1 MGWAAAPIMRALNLR
16 LNGRAS
22 SGPVSNSYNPRD
34 STEILKYFSQ
44 REKNGRLVYHCR
56 CRCVEER

>member
-1 MGWAAAPIMRALNLR
+1 MGWAGAPIMRALNLR

-34 STEILKYFSQ
+34 STEILKYFLHDKLAS
-44 REKNGRLVYHCR
+44 
-56 CRCVEER
+56 ERKMIG